1 MPNPDG
7 SPTAEELAQLQAAEY
22 GIPPANVVNA
32 PVTEITSDAA
42 PSRSL
47 EDRVEQGIKYLKK
60 LGTPFGMVPDSV
72 GKPTPAGPKGEVGTA
87 SFIPG
92 DSSMSNEDVDFD
104 NAANAIGRP
113 YESRL
118 EQRTAPQNINPGGQ
132 NVALFGKENL
142 DNATKVYPNAQAA
155 AIGNEAETMAKEGDE
170 VANHWK
176 NVQGEAAK
184 QLGAIQHNRQQFLE
198 DQMVRQKELED
209 RTAKYTAN
217 LSDGKAFWKSPANV
231 FGALVTSLMP
241 LGTMS
246 VETSQ
251 KIINNA
257 IQQDFKNRQEVADG
271 HLGALRSNLNGYRQ
285 LAGDKV
291 AGDYLA
297 LGESYKVA
305 AMELERISAS
315 FKGEHARNQAQ
326 ANIAKLMEES
336 AKFTMQAWQQMNMN
350 PQVMSPQMQAA
361 WNKRPDHVQYGAPA
375 GGPQGSSGSPIG
387 SMPRIGGG
395 PSGQP
400 SGSPSGPSGGPSKGA
415 FTVDPVGSAVDT
427 LKQIPI
433 KAGNEA
439 AQGRAGDSV
448 IDRANANSTALV
460 QYTLER
466 LPPEQRR
473 VRRDP
478 KTGAWVFSDSKA
490 QMAFEANKDEA
501 EKRAMK
507 VMERPDWAPTTTS
520 LRLSQRVLA
529 NSKRFEQIVGRNKV
543 QEAFGTMASLVGNA
557 KAVDFNVAMSRFLG
571 PDSSKEKEKQL
582 QELRQIYGDFAYL
595 QSDAFK
601 QAFGATKGDK
611 GFDNDAELASRWADT
626 RDWTG
631 FSQSVARLNENANSR
646 YRGLINSVGTDA
658 IGKYA
663 RQKLE
668 NSYGNNSVGSGY
680 RAQGRPKNGG

>member
-1 MPNPDG
+1 MSDNP
-7 SPTAEELAQLQAAEY
+7 EEDSYLVSLAKRAIAYAGGDPEAPAVPALGPGGLLVGVGNVARGQPFDKSAPQ
-22 GIPPANVVNA
+22 GPPPEA
-32 PVTEITSDAA
+32 
-42 PSRSL
+42 
-47 EDRVEQGIKYLKK
+47 
-60 LGTPFGMVPDSV
+60 
-72 GKPTPAGPKGEVGTA
+72 PKGEVGGAT
-87 SFIPG
+87 FIPG
-92 DSSMSNEDVDFD
+92 DASMSNEDVDFD
-104 NAANAIGRP
+104 NAATSIDRP

-118 EQRTAPQNINPGGQ
+118 EQRAPAPLNINPGGQ
-132 NVALFGKENL
+132 NVAMFGKDNL
-142 DNATKVYPNAQAA
+142 ENATQKYPQEEAA
-155 AIGNEAETMAKEGDE
+155 ALEAGAVDIGKEGDQ

-176 NVQGEAAK
+176 KVQEEAA
-184 QLGAIQHNRQQFLE
+184 QRLGAIQHDRMQFAD

-217 LSDGKAFWKSPANV
+217 LADGKAFWKSPANV

-297 LGESYKVA
+297 LSESYKVA
-305 AMELERISAS
+305 ATELERMSAS
-315 FKGEHARNQAQ
+315 FKGKHAMNQVR
-326 ANIAKLMEES
+326 ANIAKLMQEAS
-336 AKFTMQAWQQMNMN
+336 TLRMHAFQQMNMN
-350 PQVMSPQMQAA
+350 PQVMTKDMQAA
-361 WNKRPDHVQYGAPA
+361 WNKRPDHVQYGASVPSGAPA
-375 GGPQGSSGSPIG
+375 GGPQGGQGSPMGDTGSSGSPLG
-387 SMPRIGGG
+387 SMPRINVG
-395 PSGQP
+395 PSGQ
-400 SGSPSGPSGGPSKGA
+400 PSGPSGGPSKSA
-415 FTVDPVGSAVDT
+415 FTVDPVGGAVDA
-427 LKQIPI
+427 LKRIPI

-439 AQGRAGDSV
+439 AQARAGDSV
-448 IDRANANSTALV
+448 IERAKANSTDLMR
-460 QYTLER
+460 YTMER
-466 LPPEQRR
+466 LPAHLRS
-473 VRRDP
+473 VRRDT
-478 KTGAWVFSDSKA
+478 KTGEWVFQDDKA
-490 QMAFEANKDEA
+490 QIAYSAIKDEV
-501 EKRAMK
+501 EKRARD
-507 VMERPDWAPTTTS
+507 VMAKPEWATTTTS
-520 LRLSQRVLA
+520 LGLSQRVLA
-529 NSKRFEQIVGRNKV
+529 NSKRFEQLVGKNNV
-543 QEAFGTMASLVGNA
+543 QEAFGTMASVLGNA

-571 PDSSKEKEKQL
+571 PDASKEKEKQL

-611 GFDNDAELASRWADT
+611 GYDNDAELASRWADT

-631 FSQSVARLNENANSR
+631 FNQSITRLNENATRR
-646 YRGLINSVGTDA
+646 YRALINSTGTDA
-658 IGKYA
+658 LGKYA

>member
-1 MPNPDG
+1 MSDNP
-7 SPTAEELAQLQAAEY
+7 EEDSYLVSLAKRAISYAGGDPEAPPIPAQAPGGLLK
-22 GIPPANVVNA
+22 GIGNVARGQPFDDRPKEPPPPAPTGQIDNA
-32 PVTEITSDAA
+32 T
-42 PSRSL
+42 
-47 EDRVEQGIKYLKK
+47 
-60 LGTPFGMVPDSV
+60 
-72 GKPTPAGPKGEVGTA
+72 
-87 SFIPG
+87 FIPG
-92 DSSMSNEDVDFD
+92 DASMSNEDVDFD

-118 EQRTAPQNINPGGQ
+118 EQRVAPQNINPGGQ
-132 NVALFGKENL
+132 NVAMFGKENL
-142 DNATKVYPNAQAA
+142 ENATKVYPNAQAA

-170 VANHWK
+170 VADHWK
-176 NVQGEAAK
+176 KVQGEAAK

-198 DQMVRQKELED
+198 DQMARQKELED

-217 LSDGKAFWKSPANV
+217 LADGKAFWKSPANV

-375 GGPQGSSGSPIG
+375 GGPTGAPAGGLGAPSGGAPIG
-387 SMPRIGGG
+387 SMPRIGG
-395 PSGQP
+395 PSGQ
-400 SGSPSGPSGGPSKGA
+400 PSGGPSKGA
-415 FTVDPVGSAVDT
+415 FTVDPVGAAVDT
-427 LKQIPI
+427 LKQVPI

-478 KTGAWVFSDSKA
+478 KTGTWIFSDPKA

-507 VMERPDWAPTTTS
+507 VMERPEWATTTTS

-529 NSKRFEQIVGRNKV
+529 NSKRFEQLVGKDNV
-543 QEAFGTMASLVGNA
+543 QKAFGTMASLVGNA
-557 KAVDFNVAMSRFLG
+557 KAIDFDVAMSRFLG
-571 PDSSKEKEKQL
+571 PDASKEKEKQL

-631 FSQSVARLNENANSR
+631 FTQSVARLNENANSR